1 MEKEIKNI
9 EEEIKNYSDSS
20 TGGIEK
26 FRINFVS
33 KKSVINKIFEEIP
46 FITLIFYLLN
56 NSKFPSI

>member
-33 KKSVINKIFEEIP
+33 KKSVINKIFED
-46 FITLIFYLLN
+46 FKNLSVGDKKKVRGTNKSY
-56 NSKFPSI
+56 

>member
-33 KKSVINKIFEEIP
+33 KN
-46 FITLIFYLLN
+46 FIGQLR
-56 NSKFPSI
+56 NSKFAMG

>member
-33 KKSVINKIFEEIP
+33 KKV
-46 FITLIFYLLN
+46 
-56 NSKFPSI
+56 